1 MMIIISTIIGLL
13 PVFVFSVIDNWLWDK
28 YIYKAI
34 KYEKYGIRTHVGAGF
49 HYWLKYRNK

>member
-1 MMIIISTIIGLL
+1 MIIISTIIGLL